1 MTRRIYVNTA
11 LSSPYLNPLSHPDHT
26 VTHLLFYLDQRQ
38 FDALLVPFA
47 RVSTTATADL
57 AVTAAVEGE
66 EGGNGNGSGSGGAED
81 NGVDN
86 TPSSS
91 STSSSS
97 SSSLSSQVL
106 PAAYR
111 YYIPN
116 PYLTP
121 SPRGQNN
128 NNDSHTELR
137 KKYDLMSRK
146 RSDLKRALNWQ
157 KRLAKLANKREK
169 DSDKLLLEDGSGGGG
184 EEGSEQMVRRDS
196 NNMGR
201 VGGGGYDSPTLLEV
215 DEDDEDIVD
224 DDDDDDDDDE
234 FSSSSILPP
243 FEIPSY
249 DEWLLAWSVFVTPF
263 GEVLTNGS
271 ASEDGLM
278 PYGRAMILA
287 AGRHILRCV
296 ATPSPT
302 LLDAQVRE
310 MVKSCH
316 VMSDN
321 RKRVRV
327 RRIPI
332 QPTHPLPLPLLY
344 PSHSSHSTYTNTLLQ
359 SPPHANPYHNM
370 SFLMSLP
377 ILFPSPFTFPSH
389 SLSTY
394 Y

>member
-1 MTRRIYVNTA
+1 MTHRIYVNAA
-11 LSSPYLNPLSHPDHT
+11 LSSPYLNPFSHPDHN
-26 VTHLLFYLDQRQ
+26 VTHLLFYVDQRQ

-57 AVTAAVEGE
+57 AVTVAVGGEEGGE
-66 EGGNGNGSGSGGAED
+66 EGGNGSGEAEG

-86 TPSSS
+86 TPSS
-91 STSSSS
+91 SSSS

-184 EEGSEQMVRRDS
+184 EEGSEQMVRRDGTD
-196 NNMGR
+196 MGR
-201 VGGGGYDSPTLLEV
+201 VGGGGYGSPTLLEV
-215 DEDDEDIVD
+215 DEVDDDEDI
-224 DDDDDDDDDE
+224 DDDDDDDE
-234 FSSSSILPP
+234 LSSSSILTP

-263 GEVLTNGS
+263 GEVVINGS

-302 LLDAQVRE
+302 LLDEKVREAEYSQVNSRQVRQQ
-310 MVKSCH
+310 K
-316 VMSDN
+316 
-321 RKRVRV
+321 KG
-327 RRIPI
+327 
-332 QPTHPLPLPLLY
+332 
-344 PSHSSHSTYTNTLLQ
+344 
-359 SPPHANPYHNM
+359 
-370 SFLMSLP
+370 
-377 ILFPSPFTFPSH
+377 
-389 SLSTY
+389 
-394 Y
+394 